1 MLLLLLISKLI
12 FDIKIKKTFYNSLT
26 RKLMKKTEVEIVE
39 TNSQKIIFKTT
50 YPWAFCLGANQENK
64 FKHYSLPANA
74 LNGQKL
80 QKVVPNYDF
89 STTITNVP
97 TIDAK
102 FPSLRDYQLAD
113 VKFLSRLK
121 SVAIFSEMRTGKT
134 PISLMTFQQWPVNSL
149 LIITPSVLQQQWQKS
164 VEEWLKKPAYI
175 ITYLDKKSRY
185 DFYQKLL
192 SEPELIIIVS
202 KDTFKIDNS
211 QFKKIKKKQKDK
223 NFCVIID
230 EAHFLRNYQSQQ
242 SRSII
247 YALKDTPYK
256 MALTGTPVVNRSAD
270 IFGILKFL
278 YPETYSSYWRFAEQ
292 YFYIYKSEI
301 RKGKKVYKIFRVQ
314 DFKNEQARR
323 ELQEKISQLSVNR
336 RQKEVLPWL
345 PPVIYQ
351 KEYLLMEEKHQLVYS
366 QWREKWKDY
375 QPLEVLANLKTL
387 TLYPPVLSLPGSGS
401 KINYL
406 VDFLKERKGQSII
419 IFSTRSETFLEPLAA
434 ALAEKKITTGL
445 IIGKTNFQEREE
457 NINKFQNGALDILLC
472 NIQSAGMGLNLSRA
486 ETIIFADRSYSPADN
501 EQAEARFLPTTNSE
515 PGRVRLV
522 IDLICQGTIDEKI
535 LQLLKKKEDIIKVLN
550 TNPSYFFS

>member
-1 MLLLLLISKLI
+1 
-12 FDIKIKKTFYNSLT
+12 
-26 RKLMKKTEVEIVE
+26 MKKTEVEIVE

-50 YPWAFCLGANQENK
+50 YSWAFCLGANQESK
-64 FKHYSLPANA
+64 LKHYSLPANP
-74 LNGQKL
+74 LNSQKL
-80 QKVVPNYDF
+80 QKIVSNYDF
-89 STTITNVP
+89 SATINSVP
-97 TIDAK
+97 TNDTQS
-102 FPSLRDYQLAD
+102 PSLRDYQLAD

-134 PISLMTFQQWPVNSL
+134 PIALKVFQQWPVNNL

-164 VEEWLKKPAYI
+164 VEEWLRKPAYI

-192 SEPELIIIVS
+192 SEPELIITVS
-202 KDTFKIDNS
+202 KDTFKIDS
-211 QFKKIKKKQKDK
+211 PRFKKIKKKWGT
-223 NFCVIID
+223 NHSYCVIVD
-230 EAHFLRNYQSQQ
+230 EAHFLRNHQSQQ
-242 SRSII
+242 SKSI
-247 YALKDTPYK
+247 YTLKDAPYK

-351 KEYLLMEEKHQLVYS
+351 KEYLLMEEKQQLVYS

-387 TLYPPVLSLPGSGS
+387 TLYPPALGLPGSGS

-406 VDFLKERKGQSII
+406 VDFLKERKGQNII
-419 IFSTRSETFLEPLAA
+419 IFSTRSETFLEPLAT

-457 NINKFQNGALDILLC
+457 NINKFQNGTLDILLC

-535 LQLLKKKEDIIKVLN
+535 LQLLKRKEDIIKVLN
-550 TNPSYFFS
+550 SNPGYFFS